1 MTVVGDSRAAE
12 PEPAVPREN
21 WSHRLTQRTWARR
34 YGLQA
39 VVDCAAW
46 AAALAAAWALVDAD
60 DVGVGGIVPVILLA
74 GLVQILVG
82 RSLGLYGRRYLYGS
96 FSELGATALS
106 VCTTGAVVT
115 ALLWHAPALVLMA
128 SLASLTLMGGSRYL
142 IRLAHDSARRPASG
156 EPVLVVGAGDAGISL
171 ARQMLADPH
180 SAFTPVGFVDDDPHK
195 RFLRLEG
202 LRVLGTTDQLAHIAD
217 RTRVRGVVVA
227 IAQSDAAFLRGCR
240 DRLTGTG
247 VWMRTI
253 PSVSELVSR
262 PIELGDI
269 RHLRVEDLIGRS
281 PLHTDLTEIR
291 AAITGKRVLVTGAG
305 GSIGSE
311 LCRQLHALE
320 PAALI
325 MLDRDETALHGVE
338 LSIRGSALL
347 TSPDTVLADIRDR
360 QTLDSVFA
368 QARPD
373 IVFHAAA
380 LKHLP
385 MLQRFPLE
393 GWKTNVHGTLN
404 VLGAAHRAGVTAVV
418 NISTDKAAAP
428 TSQLG
433 RSKRLGERLVA
444 EYARR
449 VPGTYLSV
457 RFGNVLG
464 SRGSVLDSFRAQ
476 LRAGGPLT
484 VTDPDVTRYFMTIP
498 EACQLVLQAA
508 VIGENG
514 HVMVLDMGEPVRIV
528 DLAKNLIALA
538 DADSE
543 IVFTGLRPGE
553 KLDEEL
559 FGDYE
564 SDDVQVHD
572 QISRVRVPALDI
584 DTVPA
589 ADAPLETVESF
600 VDSACAFRTE
610 EIPIVTTQAAVAEA
624 VEAIRHA
631 S

>member
-1 MTVVGDSRAAE
+1 
-12 PEPAVPREN
+12 
-21 WSHRLTQRTWARR
+21 
-34 YGLQA
+34 
-39 VVDCAAW
+39 
-46 AAALAAAWALVDAD
+46 
-60 DVGVGGIVPVILLA
+60 
-74 GLVQILVG
+74 
-82 RSLGLYGRRYLYGS
+82 
-96 FSELGATALS
+96 
-106 VCTTGAVVT
+106 
-115 ALLWHAPALVLMA
+115 
-128 SLASLTLMGGSRYL
+128 
-142 IRLAHDSARRPASG
+142 
-156 EPVLVVGAGDAGISL
+156 
-171 ARQMLADPH
+171 
-180 SAFTPVGFVDDDPHK
+180 
-195 RFLRLEG
+195 
-202 LRVLGTTDQLAHIAD
+202 
-217 RTRVRGVVVA
+217 
-227 IAQSDAAFLRGCR
+227 
-240 DRLTGTG
+240 
-247 VWMRTI
+247 
-253 PSVSELVSR
+253 
-262 PIELGDI
+262 
-269 RHLRVEDLIGRS
+269 
-281 PLHTDLTEIR
+281 
-291 AAITGKRVLVTGAG
+291 
-305 GSIGSE
+305 
-311 LCRQLHALE
+311 
-320 PAALI
+320 

-360 QTLDSVFA
+360 DALDRVFT
-368 QARPD
+368 QVQPD

-404 VLGAAHRAGVTAVV
+404 VLEAAREAGVTSFV

-428 TSQLG
+428 TSELG

-449 VPGTYLSV
+449 FPGTYLSV

-464 SRGSVLDSFRAQ
+464 SRGSVLDSFREQ
-476 LRAGGPLT
+476 LRSGGPLT

-572 QISRVRVPALDI
+572 QISRVRVPALALEA
-584 DTVPA
+584 VPPS
-589 ADAPLETVESF
+589 DAPQEAVEIF
-600 VDSACAFRTE
+600 VDDACAFRTE
-610 EIPIVTTQAAVAEA
+610 EIPVVTTAVATAEAAVTDGAALPSEAALAPVAEA
-624 VEAIRHA
+624 ALASEAAPVPARARMEVQQHA
-631 S
+631 G